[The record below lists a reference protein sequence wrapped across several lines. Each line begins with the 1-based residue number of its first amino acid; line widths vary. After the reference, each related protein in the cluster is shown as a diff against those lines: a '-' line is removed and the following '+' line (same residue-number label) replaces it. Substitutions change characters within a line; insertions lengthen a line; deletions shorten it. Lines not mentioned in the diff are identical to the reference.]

1 LKHRRRGVVGLLG
14 VILAL
19 VLVAGLAGCVKF
31 TAGHPFAEEPPQ
43 DTPSATVQKFFNAME
58 TKNFDDYIAV
68 SPPGFRI
75 DPATGQPIS
84 TEDMDAL
91 RDAWTTTDTANPHYW
106 KAEFM
111 DLQFIETEND
121 GTNAVVEVN
130 GGLIQYTG
138 KEPFGTS
145 EIKVDNYKDK
155 PGRINLKKIND
166 KWYITGGGEPNG
178 SDNWE
183 TPPATSP

>member
-1 LKHRRRGVVGLLG
+1 M
-14 VILAL
+14 
-19 VLVAGLAGCVKF
+19 
-31 TAGHPFAEEPPQ
+31 
-43 DTPSATVQKFFNAME
+43 ATVQKFFNAME
-58 TKNFDDYIAV
+58 NSKNADEATRNQAFDDYLAV
-68 SPPGFRI
+68 SPPGFRN
-75 DPATGQPIS
+75 DPLTGQPIS
-84 TEDMDAL
+84 PDDLNLL

-111 DLQFIETEND
+111 DLTFAETEND
-121 GTNAVVEVN
+121 GTNAVVTVN

-155 PGRINLKKIND
+155 PGRITLQKIDN

-178 SDNWE
+178 SDNWQ
-183 TPPATSP
+183 TPPASTP